1 MFKHV
6 LVQNSFAFI
15 LYKFLFYIKMIC
27 FFKQKIVLAAITML
41 QNMLNLRSEKNLM
54 YIIRI
59 DMLIFY
65 IKNMEIYILY
75 L

>member
-1 MFKHV
+1 
-6 LVQNSFAFI
+6 
-15 LYKFLFYIKMIC
+15 MIC